1 MTLGRNTR
9 LLLVLALL
17 AIVWGIGV
25 RAWNIASEPLWLD
38 EAYSAYAA
46 GKGFAFLWQVVPRY
60 ETHPP
65 FYYSLL
71 RLWTLAFGDSLG
83 ALRALGLLCGLATLP
98 MVAVAAREIGRYLAI
113 PRETHIRFAAIAVAL
128 VALSPMLAEMTREVR
143 PYPLM
148 MLVMSMQ
155 VALLFRLGI
164 RAQEGRALWG
174 RSYAGYLLLLALT
187 LWLHNLG
194 ALHAGAMGLA
204 FLLLVFR
211 RDWNRSD
218 WIAFLVGHLAVAAIW
233 APAIWILV
241 DQAPAWVKTTW
252 LSFSWWLVGWGMG
265 ALWAAPTLPAQLAAT
280 GLFLLAIAGLSRRPR
295 GERAL
300 LALVLLAAAPL
311 IVAILLSLSVAPVF
325 IPRTMTPVAIPAM
338 LLLALGVALAPARL
352 RLLGI
357 AALMLLAVQMGIY
370 GMRTRQSGSRY
381 DYHGAVEWLASR
393 FRPGDLIIAY
403 PNEGALPLGYALRD
417 KGLDFP
423 MTPVPTPVP
432 TLDGGPGSWYRSGSR
447 GVVSLNRARLEAIA
461 ADPALARVP
470 TVWLYRLGPKAYDKG
485 DHFVHALDR
494 TRDQVG
500 HYEKGPINIVG
511 FRLTAPRDAQA
522 GPPASP

>member
-1 MTLGRNTR
+1 MNVGKTTR
-9 LLLVLALL
+9 LYLLFALL
-17 AIVWGIGV
+17 AVAVGCWV

-38 EAYSAYAA
+38 EAYSTYAA

-71 RLWTLAFGDSLG
+71 RLWTLVFGDSLG
-83 ALRALGLLCGLATLP
+83 ALRALGLVCGLTTLAV
-98 MVAVAAREIGRYLAI
+98 VAIAAREIGRYLALE
-113 PRETHIRFAAIAVAL
+113 REIRIRLAAIAVAL
-128 VALSPMLAEMTREVR
+128 VAMSPMLAEMTREVR
-143 PYPLM
+143 PYPVM
-148 MLVMSMQ
+148 MLVMSTQ
-155 VALLFRLGI
+155 IALLFRLGQ
-164 RAQEGRALWG
+164 RAQQGLPLLS
-174 RSYAGYLLLLALT
+174 RSYAAYLLLLALT

-204 FLLLVFR
+204 FLLLVMR
-211 RDWNRSD
+211 RDWTGRD
-218 WIAFLVGHLAVAAIW
+218 WAAFLVGHLAVAAAW

-265 ALWAAPTLPAQLAAT
+265 ALWAAPTGYAKIGAVT
-280 GLFLLAIAGLSRRPR
+280 LFLLAIGGLARLGKGPR
-295 GERAL
+295 TT
-300 LALVLLAAAPL
+300 LALASLAAAPML
-311 IVAILLSLSVAPVF
+311 VSIAVSLAVAPIF

-338 LLLALGVALAPARL
+338 LILALGFVLSPPRL

-357 AALMLLAVQMGIY
+357 AGLMLLVVQMGIY

-381 DYHGAVEWLASR
+381 DYYGAVEWLRTR
-393 FRPGDLIIAY
+393 FQPGDLILAY
-403 PNEGALPLGYALRD
+403 PNEGALPLGFALRD
-417 KGLDFP
+417 KGLGYA

-447 GVVSLNRARLEAIA
+447 GVVSLSRARLEAVA
-461 ADPALARVP
+461 ADPAIARVP

-494 TRDQVG
+494 DRDQVG
-500 HYEKGPINIVG
+500 HFVRGPIDIIG
-511 FRLTAPRDAQA
+511 FRLTTRRDA
-522 GPPASP
+522 PADQPSGR